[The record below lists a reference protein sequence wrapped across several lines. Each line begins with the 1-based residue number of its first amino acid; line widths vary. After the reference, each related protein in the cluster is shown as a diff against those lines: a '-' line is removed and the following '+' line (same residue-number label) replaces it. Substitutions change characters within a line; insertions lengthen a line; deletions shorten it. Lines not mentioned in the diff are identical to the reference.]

1 MKKNKKSNDKNS
13 FLAENYLKSWKF
25 IKESRKFIYT
35 IILVFFCFALIGF
48 FLPVPESFADEI
60 MKMIEEIVRKTEGM
74 SQFSLIKYIFLNN
87 LQSSFLGLILGIF
100 FGIFPVLF
108 AAFNGYVLGFVALL
122 AIEAE
127 GGGVLWKLLPHG
139 IFELPAVFISLGL
152 GIKIG
157 GLVFHSA
164 KSGFFKDYLW
174 EFARTFIF
182 VVIPLLL
189 IAAIIEGSLIVLAK

>member
-1 MKKNKKSNDKNS
+1 MKKNKKSRNKNS
-13 FLAENYLKSWKF
+13 FLVENYLKSWKF

-35 IILVFFCFALIGF
+35 IVLVFFCFALIGF

-60 MKMIEEIVRKTEGM
+60 IKMIEEIVRKTEGM

-108 AAFNGYVLGFVALL
+108 AAFNGYILGFVALL

-164 KSGFFKDYLW
+164 KSGFFKNYLW

-189 IAAIIEGSLIVLAK
+189 IAAIIEGSLIILAK